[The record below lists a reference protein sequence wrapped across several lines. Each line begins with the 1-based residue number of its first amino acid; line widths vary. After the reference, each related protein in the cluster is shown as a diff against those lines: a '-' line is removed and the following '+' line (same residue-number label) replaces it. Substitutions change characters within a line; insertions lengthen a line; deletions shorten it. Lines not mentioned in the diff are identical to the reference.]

1 MAKNPPEGSPNIFPA
16 LRYKNAAAALEWLG
30 RAFGFEKQMVVPGP
44 EGTIAHAQM
53 KLGPGVIML
62 GSGKHGP
69 GTDNPWNTVKQ
80 GVYVYVEDVDVHSL
94 LHGVPGVVGA
104 GPVLSRPE
112 HDHAGAEL
120 HLRVGDGPLGP
131 RHHHLLLEAEGPAE
145 PLESG
150 GRVLVSQSGEDVR
163 APLRWVLGHVIRAS
177 FLSSTWAMSAVQGSE
192 ALLHL
197 LGRHVL
203 PVCRDHPDVSEG
215 VRQGARPVA
224 VELILHRPH

>member
-80 GVYVYVEDVDVHSL
+80 GVYVYVEDVDAHY
-94 LHGVPGVVGA
+94 A
-104 GPVLSRPE
+104 RAKA
-112 HDHAGAEL
+112 AGAEI
-120 HLRVGDGPLGP
+120 VMGPEDTDYGSRGYCGPGLG
-131 RHHHLLLEAEGPAE
+131 RGAGH
-145 PLESG
+145 
-150 GRVLVSQSGEDVR
+150 V
-163 APLRWVLGHVIRAS
+163 PLR
-177 FLSSTWAMSAVQGSE
+177 
-192 ALLHL
+192 
-197 LGRHVL
+197 
-203 PVCRDHPDVSEG
+203 
-215 VRQGARPVA
+215 ARPVRLPRGA
-224 VELILHRPH
+224 HRAPRLQAASRAARRARV